1 MQPVR
6 HWVSVSWSWKGM
18 YWRATVMNLENY
30 DKAINRLGVRGCSSC
45 IEFELKFIC
54 RPLISACQGYW
65 CVDFAKVWICI
76 CWNGRP
82 EVRFFW
88 DNCSKTL
95 FVPPRTAL
103 KAVKELNGTFM
114 CGGNVTVGPWSCKL
128 CLACRWRWRNEM
140 MRKERRGSW
149 TSTWGGAIARNG
161 TKSETGAEVGAGV
174 KKGRQDC
181 VPLRHANLIA
191 EFS

>member
-1 MQPVR
+1 MLLIIHIIWAKIYLSTINICLSR
-6 HWVSVSWSWKGM
+6 LLMCGFRKSMDLHMLKWKT
-18 YWRATVMNLENY
+18 RS
-30 DKAINRLGVRGCSSC
+30 KI
-45 IEFELKFIC
+45 
-54 RPLISACQGYW
+54 
-65 CVDFAKVWICI
+65 
-76 CWNGRP
+76 
-82 EVRFFW
+82 FW
-88 DNCSKTL
+88 DDCSQTL
-95 FVPPRTAL
+95 FVLPRTAL

-149 TSTWGGAIARNG
+149 TSTWGGAIARSG

-191 EFS
+191 ELS